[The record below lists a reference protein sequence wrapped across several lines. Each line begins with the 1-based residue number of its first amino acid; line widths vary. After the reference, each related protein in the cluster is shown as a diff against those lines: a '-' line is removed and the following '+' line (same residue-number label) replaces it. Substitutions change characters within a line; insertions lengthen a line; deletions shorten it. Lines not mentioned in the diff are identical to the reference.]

1 MYLKRLEIF
10 GFKSFADK
18 TELDFGPGITAVVG
32 PNGSGK
38 SNVSDAI
45 RWVLGEQSAKALRGG
60 SMADVIF
67 AGSDG
72 KKAMGFAQVSLVLD
86 NTDGR
91 LGVGFTEVMVTR
103 RVDRSGEGEY
113 FINQVPCRLKD
124 VQDLFLDTGVGKDNY
139 SIIGQ
144 GKIDEILSSKPEDR
158 RALCE
163 EAAGISRYKARKKE
177 AQRRLEET
185 EQNLLRITDIIGE
198 LANQMDSLADQAKRA
213 EAFSELNAELTRLD
227 VGLLAYSLKGV
238 ADRLEK
244 QLGENQRLKEKL
256 TDLEEKLTAGDQAAE
271 VARNLAESLD
281 QELAV
286 VSSQLAEATG
296 RVERAE
302 GRMALA
308 AQEQKG
314 AQAEQLRLEGE
325 LGLLETKLQAVI
337 AEAGALEEQVLR
349 LQGDLQA
356 TIAEQTGKEQALQGA
371 QAEVAAASR
380 AVEAKKGDIVA
391 ILQQEAEKRN
401 AVLAAE
407 QAGEEAARRMAR
419 LQGERERA
427 EQEAESARLAAAAV
441 AEQQVSLSGLKDRA
455 TVELNS
461 LRQQRQE
468 ADRKLQELQ
477 QKGGAIREQIQG
489 SSSRLG
495 AIEEMMNA
503 FEGYQ
508 KGTRTVLMGRE
519 QGHPWATEV
528 LGAVAEVIRTEPKYE
543 KAIEIALGG
552 NIQNI
557 ITATDTGAKAA
568 IEHLKKSNGGRATF
582 LPLGSIRA
590 NSFRPDEEREFK
602 GAPGIIGVALELV
615 RFEDRFRPAMAS
627 LLGRTLI
634 ASDIDAALAF
644 GRKTGQRYRLVTL
657 DGELLA
663 AGGALTGGSTGGQG
677 AGLLSRERERDE
689 LTAKIAQLREDLAAT
704 RKEYDELQA
713 RRGGWD
719 KQVQHAEIELRAVE
733 TKITQA
739 EGEARRV
746 AGEAKRWEETLAGFA
761 SEAALIQ
768 SDAAGKASS
777 ADGLRQE
784 LADLAARKAE
794 LEAEVARMHE
804 DGQARLAALDE
815 QSREL
820 TGAQVRLAQL
830 SQELKGLTGQRG
842 RLEADAEGLKAETAS
857 KEAQKAAAG
866 ERLVQAALDMETARL
881 QLEEATAER
890 IRFEADRDRIHAR
903 KLEALEQ
910 VNNREREMRTFRRA
924 QTDTQSRAQAGE
936 VEEARL
942 RMEQESLIQRLSEN
956 YGLTPID
963 VTGKELADAEVAFA
977 RERTHTLRE
986 EVRALGPVNLQA
998 IDEYRTAQE
1007 RFVFL
1012 GQQRD
1017 DLTEAKE
1024 SLYRAVDELE
1034 KRIKTHF
1041 LESFGVIRKEFQRVY
1056 QELFEGGKADLH
1068 LVDENDL
1075 LETGI
1080 EIISQPPGKKPQTLS
1095 LLSGGERAMT
1105 ASALLFALLRVKPT
1119 PFVVLDEVEAALDEA
1134 NVERIGKYLRSY
1146 SQTGHV
1152 QFICITHQ
1160 RGTMEVADALYG
1172 VTMEGTGVSKVVSVR
1187 LVDLEREREAV

>member
-86 NTDGR
+86 NSDGK

-144 GKIDEILSSKPEDR
+144 GKIDEILSTKPEDR
-158 RALCE
+158 RALFE

-198 LANQMDSLADQAKRA
+198 LSNQMDSLADQAKRA
-213 EAFSELNAELTRLD
+213 EAFTEFNTELTRLD
-227 VGLLAYSLKGV
+227 VGLLAYSLTGCASK
-238 ADRLEK
+238 LEK
-244 QLGENQRLKEKL
+244 QLVENERLREKLKEL
-256 TDLEEKLTAGDQAAE
+256 DEKLTAGEQAAE

-286 VSSQLAEATG
+286 VSTQLTEATG

-308 AQEQKG
+308 AQEQKS
-314 AQAEQLRLEGE
+314 AVAEQHRLEGE
-325 LGLLETKLQAVI
+325 LSLLEAKLHSVIIETAALDEQVKRLQAD
-337 AEAGALEEQVLR
+337 AEAAAL
-349 LQGDLQA
+349 
-356 TIAEQTGKEQALQGA
+356 EQTGKEQALQAA
-371 QAEVAAASR
+371 QAEVAEASR
-380 AVEAKKGDIVA
+380 AVQAKKDEIVG
-391 ILQQEAEKRN
+391 ILQLEAEKKN
-401 AVLAAE
+401 AVMAAE
-407 QAGEEAARRMAR
+407 QAGEDAARRMAR
-419 LQGERERA
+419 LAGERERA
-427 EQEAESARLAAAAV
+427 EQEAEKARQAVAAV
-441 AEQQVSLSGLKDRA
+441 ADSQVTLAGLKDRA
-455 TVELNS
+455 VNAVATAKRE
-461 LRQQRQE
+461 RQE
-468 ADRKLQELQ
+468 ADQKLQDLQ
-477 QKGGAIREQIQG
+477 QKGSTLREQIQG
-489 SSSRLG
+489 ASSRLG

-519 QGHPWATEV
+519 QGHAWAADV
-528 LGAVAEVIRTEPKYE
+528 QGAVAEIIRTEPKYE

-557 ITATDTGAKAA
+557 ITATDSGAKAA
-568 IEHLKKSNGGRATF
+568 IDHLKKTNGGRATF
-582 LPLGSIRA
+582 LPLNTIRA
-590 NSFRPDEEREFK
+590 NSFRADEEREFK
-602 GAPGIIGVALELV
+602 GVPGIIGVALDLL
-615 RFEDRFRPAMAS
+615 RFDDRFRPAMAS

-634 ASDIDAALAF
+634 AEDIDAALAF

-677 AGLLSRERERDE
+677 SGLLSREREREE
-689 LTAKIAQLREDLAAT
+689 LTARIAELKENLAAT
-704 RKEYDELQA
+704 RREYEEQQT
-713 RRGGWD
+713 RRAALE
-719 KQVQHAEIELRAVE
+719 KQVQQDEFELRSVE
-733 TKITQA
+733 TQITQA
-739 EGEARRV
+739 EGEARRLL
-746 AGEAKRWEETLAGFA
+746 GEAKRWEETLSGFA
-761 SEAALIQ
+761 ADAELIQTEAAAK
-768 SDAAGKASS
+768 AAS
-777 ADGLRQE
+777 AGGLRAE
-784 LADLAARKAE
+784 LAELAGRRAA
-794 LEAEVARMHE
+794 LEAEVATLTE
-804 DGQARLAALDE
+804 AGQARLGALDE
-815 QSREL
+815 LSKEL
-820 TGAQVRLAQL
+820 TNIQVKLAQL
-830 SQELKGLTGQRG
+830 TQEWKGLTGQRSRLEAEAEGLRTEIASKEVQKTTAAG
-842 RLEADAEGLKAETAS
+842 RLE
-857 KEAQKAAAG
+857 QAG
-866 ERLVQAALDMETARL
+866 ADMEVAKA
-881 QLEEATAER
+881 QLEEASAER
-890 IRFEADRDRIHAR
+890 QKWEGERDRIQAR

-910 VNNREREMRTFRRA
+910 VNNRDREMRGFRRS
-924 QTDTQSRAQAGE
+924 QTDTQTRLQAGE

-942 RMEQESLIQRLSEN
+942 RMEQESLVQRLSEG
-956 YGLTPID
+956 YGLTAED
-963 VTGKELADAEVAFA
+963 VAGKALEEAEVAFA
-977 RERTHTLRE
+977 RERTHHLRE
-986 EVRALGPVNLQA
+986 EIRALGPVNLQA
-998 IDEYRTAQE
+998 IEEFRTAQE

-1024 SLYRAVDELE
+1024 SLYRAVEELE

-1041 LESFGVIRKEFQRVY
+1041 LESFGIIRREFQRVY

-1080 EIISQPPGKKPQTLS
+1080 EIIAQPPGKKPQTLS

-1134 NVERIGKYLRSY
+1134 NVERIGKYLRTY
-1146 SQTGHV
+1146 SQVGNV

-1172 VTMEGTGVSKVVSVR
+1172 VTMEGTGVSRVVSVR
-1187 LVDLEREREAV
+1187 LVDLEREREAS

>member
-18 TELDFGPGITAVVG
+18 TELEFGPGITAVVG

-38 SNVSDAI
+38 SNVSDAV

-158 RALCE
+158 RALFE

-177 AQRRLEET
+177 AQRRLDET

-198 LANQMDSLADQAKRA
+198 LSNQMESLADQARRA
-213 EAFSELNAELTRLD
+213 EVYTNLNEELTRLD
-227 VGLLAYSLKGV
+227 VGLLAYSLTGV

-244 QLGENQRLKEKL
+244 QLADNQHLRERLAE
-256 TDLEEKLTAGDQAAE
+256 LEEKLSAGDQAAE

-281 QELAV
+281 QELSV
-286 VSSQLAEATG
+286 VTGQLTEAAG

-314 AQAEQLRLEGE
+314 AQAEQFRLEGE
-325 LGLLETKLQAVI
+325 LTALEAKLQAVI
-337 AEAGALEEQVLR
+337 AESGALEDQVLR
-349 LQGDLQA
+349 LQSEVAAAADQQS
-356 TIAEQTGKEQALQGA
+356 EKEQALQGV

-380 AVEAKKGDIVA
+380 EAQARKDEIVA
-391 ILQQEAEKRN
+391 ILQLEAEKRN
-401 AVLAAE
+401 AALAAD
-407 QAGEEAARRMAR
+407 QAGEEAAKRLNR
-419 LQGERERA
+419 LQAERERA
-427 EQEAESARLAAAAV
+427 QEAAEKARGAALSV
-441 AEQQVSLSGLKDRA
+441 ADQQAGLSEAKDRA
-455 TVELNS
+455 AANLTA
-461 LRQQRQE
+461 LRAERLE
-468 ADRKLQELQ
+468 ADQKLQELQ

-489 SSSRLG
+489 ASSRLG
-495 AIEEMMNA
+495 AIEEMINA

-508 KGTRTVLMGRE
+508 KGTRTILMGRE
-519 QGHPWATEV
+519 QGHPWAAEV
-528 LGAVAEVIRTEPKYE
+528 LGAVAELIRTEPRYE

-552 NIQNI
+552 SIQNI

-568 IEHLKKSNGGRATF
+568 IEHLKKTNGGRATF
-582 LPLGSIRA
+582 LPLSTIRP
-590 NSFRPDEEREFK
+590 NSFRADEEREFS
-602 GAPGIIGVALELV
+602 GAPGIIGVALDLV

-634 ASDIDAALAF
+634 AGDIDAALAF
-644 GRKTGQRYRLVTL
+644 GRKTGQRYRIVTL

-677 AGLLSRERERDE
+677 AGLLSRERERED
-689 LTAKIAQLREDLAAT
+689 LTARIALQREELAA
-704 RKEYDELQA
+704 A
-713 RRGGWD
+713 RREYEEVQTRRGDLD
-719 KQVQHAEIELRAVE
+719 KQVQTAELELRTIE

-739 EGEARRV
+739 EGEARRL
-746 AGEAKRWEETLAGFA
+746 AGEAQRWEETITGFA
-761 SEAALIQ
+761 AEAQLIESDAEARAASAGGLRAELAAL
-768 SDAAGKASS
+768 G
-777 ADGLRQE
+777 
-784 LADLAARKAE
+784 ARKAE
-794 LEAEVARMHE
+794 LEAGVSRMNE
-804 DGQARLAALDE
+804 EGLARLAVLDE
-815 QSREL
+815 QTREL
-820 TGAQVRLAQL
+820 TALQVRLAQL
-830 SQELKGLTGQRG
+830 AQELKGLTGQRS
-842 RLEADAEGLKAETAS
+842 RLEAETEGLRTDMAAREV
-857 KEAQKAAAG
+857 QKAGAAD
-866 ERLVQAALDMETARL
+866 RLGQAGADLEAARA
-881 QLEEATAER
+881 QLEEAAAER
-890 IRFEADRDRIHAR
+890 RRFEGERDRIQSR

-910 VNNREREMRTFRRA
+910 VNNREREMRGFRRS
-924 QTDTQSRAQAGE
+924 QTDTQGRLQAGE

-942 RMEQESLIQRLSEN
+942 RMEQESLVQRLSEN

-963 VTGKELADAEVAFA
+963 ITGRALAEAEVAFA
-977 RERTHTLRE
+977 RERTHALRE
-986 EVRALGPVNLQA
+986 EIRALGPVNLQA
-998 IDEYRTAQE
+998 IEEYRTAQD
-1007 RFVFL
+1007 RFAFL
-1012 GQQRD
+1012 GHQRD

-1024 SLYRAVDELE
+1024 SLYRAVEELE

-1041 LESFGVIRKEFQRVY
+1041 LDSFGVIRREFQRVY

-1080 EIISQPPGKKPQTLS
+1080 EIIAQPPGKKPQPLS

-1146 SQTGHV
+1146 SQTGNV

-1187 LVDLEREREAV
+1187 LVDLEREREAS